1 MQGLVVK
8 NTGSWYQLRTA
19 EGECF
24 EAKIKGSFRMKKI
37 RTTNPVAVG
46 DNVLFEVNAEGQA
59 LISEI
64 LPRRNYIIR
73 KASNLSKESHIIA
86 SNVDLSF
93 LVVTL
98 AHPETS
104 TVFIDRFLATA
115 QAYNVPVCLIFNKT
129 DLYTDEERQRAEN
142 LIALYEGLG
151 YRCFCTSALLGE
163 GVESLKNEITGKIT
177 LFSGHSG
184 VGKSSLIKVLLP
196 HMEIKIGEISDY
208 HQKGRHTTTF
218 SEMYELPEG
227 GYLIDTPGIKGFGT
241 IEMKDSEIGHFFPE
255 IFEKSRECRFGNCTH
270 THEPGCAV
278 TKAVEEG
285 AIAASRYQSFLSI
298 MDDATESKYR

>member
-1 MQGLVVK
+1 
-8 NTGSWYQLRTA
+8 
-19 EGECF
+19 
-24 EAKIKGSFRMKKI
+24 MKKI

-151 YRCFCTSALLGE
+151 YRCFRTSALLGE
-163 GVESLKNEITGKIT
+163 GVEGLKNEITGKIT

>member
-1 MQGLVVK
+1 
-8 NTGSWYQLRTA
+8 
-19 EGECF
+19 
-24 EAKIKGSFRMKKI
+24 MKKI

-115 QAYNVPVCLIFNKT
+115 QAYDVPVCLIFNKT

-151 YRCFCTSALLGE
+151 YRCFRTSALLGE

>member
-1 MQGLVVK
+1 
-8 NTGSWYQLRTA
+8 
-19 EGECF
+19 
-24 EAKIKGSFRMKKI
+24 MKKI

-151 YRCFCTSALLGE
+151 YRCFRTSALLGE
-163 GVESLKNEITGKIT
+163 GVESLKNEIAGKIT

-241 IEMKDSEIGHFFPE
+241 IEMKDSEIGHFLPE

>member
-1 MQGLVVK
+1 
-8 NTGSWYQLRTA
+8 
-19 EGECF
+19 
-24 EAKIKGSFRMKKI
+24 MKKI

-227 GYLIDTPGIKGFGT
+227 GYLIDTQGIKGFGT
-241 IEMKDSEIGHFFPE
+241 IEMIDSEIGHFFPE

>member
-1 MQGLVVK
+1 
-8 NTGSWYQLRTA
+8 
-19 EGECF
+19 
-24 EAKIKGSFRMKKI
+24 MKKI

-142 LIALYEGLG
+142 LISLYEGLG
-151 YRCFCTSALLGE
+151 YRCFRTSALLGE

>member
-1 MQGLVVK
+1 
-8 NTGSWYQLRTA
+8 
-19 EGECF
+19 
-24 EAKIKGSFRMKKI
+24 MKKI

-241 IEMKDSEIGHFFPE
+241 IEMIDSEIGHFFPE

>member
-1 MQGLVVK
+1 
-8 NTGSWYQLRTA
+8 
-19 EGECF
+19 
-24 EAKIKGSFRMKKI
+24 MKKI

-151 YRCFCTSALLGE
+151 YRCFRTSALLGE

-285 AIAASRYQSFLSI
+285 TIAASRYQSFLSI

>member
-1 MQGLVVK
+1 
-8 NTGSWYQLRTA
+8 
-19 EGECF
+19 
-24 EAKIKGSFRMKKI
+24 MKKI

-151 YRCFCTSALLGE
+151 YRCFRTSALLGE

-218 SEMYELPEG
+218 SEMYELPKG

>member
-1 MQGLVVK
+1 
-8 NTGSWYQLRTA
+8 
-19 EGECF
+19 
-24 EAKIKGSFRMKKI
+24 MKKI

-129 DLYTDEERQRAEN
+129 DLYTDEERQRAEK

-151 YRCFCTSALLGE
+151 YRCFRTSALLGE